1 MLRSAGGRS
10 ILSGMSPV
18 GAVARCIRP
27 PGARAALG
35 AGVALRRL
43 PIEQIKKASLTVS
56 EARLSSVLDMAADGI
71 VVVDERRTMLVFN
84 KACET
89 LFGWTAAEAIGRRA
103 DLILEP
109 DLEVGAEEAGVRPA
123 AEHIVGGGREVTGR
137 HRDGTVF
144 PVELSVAEAATPDGR
159 QFIAILR
166 DLRPRKEAE
175 ERLNQLQADLL
186 HMARVSAMDEM
197 GAALAHELNQPLTAV
212 MLYLQAAG
220 RTHDKASDTHRRG
233 EIGAHLDD
241 TIRSILGKAQRE
253 AERAGNIIRR
263 MRDFVEKREPE
274 RRLVDL
280 NGLIEEAVE
289 LTLLGY
295 RQRTR
300 VVRHLRT
307 PLPAV
312 RVDAVQI
319 QQIVVNL
326 MRNALEAAS
335 GSGQERIW
343 IETQAKDGTIRFSV
357 RDSGPGVPPDAVQNL
372 FRAFAS
378 TKRTGLGLGLAISR
392 AIAQN
397 HGGDLTV
404 DPGGNG
410 RGACFSLVLPEPADE
425 DAGRG
430 EMR

>member
-1 MLRSAGGRS
+1 M
-10 ILSGMSPV
+10 
-18 GAVARCIRP
+18 
-27 PGARAALG
+27 
-35 AGVALRRL
+35 RRL

-56 EARLSSVLDMAADGI
+56 DARLSSVLDIAADGI
-71 VVVDERRTMLVFN
+71 IVVDARETMLVFN
-84 KACET
+84 KACEA
-89 LFGWTAAEAIGRRA
+89 LFGWTAAEAIGRRL
-103 DLILEP
+103 DIILEP
-109 DLEVGAEEAGVRPA
+109 SLQATGDPAGQLLSV
-123 AEHIVGGGREVTGR
+123 EHVVGGGREVAGR
-137 HRDGTVF
+137 HRDGTIF

-166 DLRPRKEAE
+166 DLRPRREAE

-212 MLYLQAAG
+212 MLYLQAVA
-220 RTHDKASDTHRRG
+220 RTHDKATDAHRRG

-280 NGLIEEAVE
+280 NTLVEEAVE

-295 RQRTR
+295 RPGAR

-312 RVDAVQI
+312 LVDAVQI

-326 MRNALEAAS
+326 MRNALEAAR
-335 GSGQERIW
+335 GGVQERIW
-343 IETQAKDGTIRFSV
+343 IETQAKAGMIRFSV
-357 RDSGPGVPPDAVQNL
+357 RDSGAGVPPEAMPNL

-392 AIAQN
+392 SIAQN

-425 DAGRG
+425 DAARG

>member
-1 MLRSAGGRS
+1 MRRSS
-10 ILSGMSPV
+10 
-18 GAVARCIRP
+18 
-27 PGARAALG
+27 
-35 AGVALRRL
+35 
-43 PIEQIKKASLTVS
+43 IEQIKKASLTVS
-56 EARLSSVLDMAADGI
+56 EARLSSVLDIAADGI
-71 VVVDERRTMLVFN
+71 VVVDESRTMLVFN

-89 LFGWTAAEAIGRRA
+89 LFGWTAAEAIGRRV
-103 DLILEP
+103 DLILGPVLQGAGDDADAGLAVEP
-109 DLEVGAEEAGVRPA
+109 
-123 AEHIVGGGREVTGR
+123 IVGGGREVAGR
-137 HRDGTVF
+137 HRDGTAF

-175 ERLNQLQADLL
+175 ERLNQLQTDLL
-186 HMARVSAMDEM
+186 HMARVSAVDEM

-212 MLYLQAAG
+212 MLYLQAVG
-220 RTHDKASDTHRRG
+220 RAHDKATDAHRRG

-280 NGLIEEAVE
+280 NGLVEEAVE

-295 RQRTR
+295 RPGAR
-300 VVRHLRT
+300 VVRHLRS

-326 MRNALEAAS
+326 MRNALEAVR
-335 GSGQERIW
+335 GGGQERIW

-357 RDSGPGVPPDAVQNL
+357 RDSGPGVPPEAMPHL

-425 DAGRG
+425 DAGRDG
-430 EMR
+430 MR